1 VNDTGTDT
9 HQVVPDRRRRVL
21 ILVICSMS
29 LLIVGLDVTIVNVA
43 LPSIHRD
50 FHSSFSGLQWTI
62 DSYTLVLASLLMVA
76 GSTADRI
83 GRRKVFQ
90 IGLATFSVGSLLCAL
105 APSLPVLI
113 GARVLQAIGGS
124 MLNPV
129 AMSIIRNVFTDPR
142 ERAQAIGVWGAMIGI
157 SVALGPVLGGVL
169 VDSISWR
176 AVFLVNVPIGVAA
189 IVLTSRYVPESR
201 ADHPRRIDPGGQVL
215 VILALASLVYA
226 IIEAPTVG
234 WLSAQT
240 LSLGAVA
247 ALAFAALVIYERRV
261 FEPLI
266 EMRFFRSAPFSGA
279 SAIAIAVFAAQGG
292 FLFLNTLYLQDSRGL
307 SPLDAGLCT
316 LPMALGLLIMA
327 PLTGRFLGG
336 HGTRSPLVAGGLGL
350 IIAGVMLTR
359 ITDSTSFVYL
369 LGAYL
374 IFGLGEGMLNPPITN
389 TAVSGM
395 PSSMAGVAAAIASTS
410 RQFGSTLGVA
420 VLGALAGGAVS
431 GGVGAAGFSQATHSS
446 WWIVVGIGVVVVALG
461 LLTTTEWARS
471 TAERT
476 AEAFKADTAAPPAR
490 EGTPEPEL
498 LAH

>member
-1 VNDTGTDT
+1 MSDVISDTQ
-9 HQVVPDRRRRVL
+9 QVVPDRRRRVL

-29 LLIVGLDVTIVNVA
+29 LLIVGLDITIVNVA

-62 DSYTLVLASLLMVA
+62 DAYTLVLASLLMVA

-90 IGLATFSVGSLLCAL
+90 IGLATFSLGSLLCAL
-105 APSLPVLI
+105 APNLPVLI

-142 ERAQAIGVWGAMIGI
+142 ERAQAIGVWGAMVGI
-157 SVALGPVLGGVL
+157 SVALGPVLGGIL

-176 AVFLVNVPIGVAA
+176 AVFLVNVPIGLAA
-189 IVLTSRYVPESR
+189 ILLTARYVPESH
-201 ADHPRRIDPGGQVL
+201 ADHARRIDPVGQLL
-215 VILALASLVYA
+215 VILGLACLVYS
-226 IIEAPTVG
+226 IIEAPTAG

-240 LSLGAVA
+240 LSLGAI
-247 ALAFAALVIYERRV
+247 ALLTLAALVVYERRV

-266 EMRFFRSAPFSGA
+266 EMRFFGSAPFSGA

-292 FLFLNTLYLQDSRGL
+292 FLFLNTLYLQSSRGL

-316 LPMALGLLIMA
+316 LPMALGLLVMA

-359 ITDSTSFVYL
+359 LTDATAYPYL

-374 IFGLGEGMLNPPITN
+374 IFGLGLGMLNPPITN

-420 VLGALAGGAVS
+420 VLGALAGGALS
-431 GGVGAAGFSQATHSS
+431 GGVGPGFAQATHSS
-446 WWIVVGIGVVVVALG
+446 WWIVVGVGVLVLALG
-461 LLTTTEWARS
+461 LITTTGWARG

-476 AEAFKADTAAPPAR
+476 AAAFKADTSTSTASAD
-490 EGTPEPEL
+490 TPEPEL